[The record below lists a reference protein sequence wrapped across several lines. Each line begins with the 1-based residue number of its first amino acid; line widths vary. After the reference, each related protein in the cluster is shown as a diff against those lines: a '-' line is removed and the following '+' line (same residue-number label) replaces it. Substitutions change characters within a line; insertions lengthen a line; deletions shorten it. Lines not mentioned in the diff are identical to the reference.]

1 MDLPRRR
8 LLQLAGAALAAT
20 AVTPAARAQNYPARP
35 VRAIVAAS
43 AGGATDIIAR
53 IIAQKLSESFGHQ
66 FYVENLPTGS
76 GNVGMG
82 IAAKAPPDGY
92 TLLVFSTNFLINPSL
107 YAKVPYD
114 PVRDFA
120 PVTLVATTPHILVVH
135 PSIPATTIAE
145 LVALVRASPGR
156 YTYASPG
163 AGQSAQLAAELFR
176 LSLALDLTH
185 VPFNGAGP
193 ALTSTVGGHTPIAF
207 LAVPVVA
214 QNVQEGALRALA
226 VTSSRRSA
234 VLPDV
239 PTLAEAGLPDQETLL
254 MQGIVVPAGTPRD
267 IIDRLY
273 GEVARIVALPD
284 IRERFAAIGFD
295 PVANPPDAFGAQI
308 KADVARWGKVIQD
321 AGIKKIE

>member
-1 MDLPRRR
+1 MLVRRQF
-8 LLQLAGAALAAT
+8 LHLAGTAAFALAR
-20 AVTPAARAQNYPARP
+20 PARAQDYPARP

-82 IAAKAPPDGY
+82 VAAKAAPDGY

-135 PSIPATTIAE
+135 PSIPATSVAE
-145 LVALVRASPGR
+145 LVALVRANPGR

-163 AGQSAQLAAELFR
+163 AGQSAQLAPSCSGCR
-176 LSLALDLTH
+176 C
-185 VPFNGAGP
+185 
-193 ALTSTVGGHTPIAF
+193 
-207 LAVPVVA
+207 
-214 QNVQEGALRALA
+214 
-226 VTSSRRSA
+226 RS
-234 VLPDV
+234 
-239 PTLAEAGLPDQETLL
+239 
-254 MQGIVVPAGTPRD
+254 I
-267 IIDRLY
+267 
-273 GEVARIVALPD
+273 
-284 IRERFAAIGFD
+284 
-295 PVANPPDAFGAQI
+295 
-308 KADVARWGKVIQD
+308 
-321 AGIKKIE
+321 